1 MPRKP
6 KKNIDKMN
14 KTELRQEVKTIMQ
27 ARKQRMRMHY
37 EQRIAKDLNRVISQ
51 WHDAKLPKEVV
62 VGFSAF
68 YMVNFVFDCYT
79 PTDANHLLVSAIS
92 RELLK
97 TDAIEDSETMIQ

>member
-1 MPRKP
+1 MP
-6 KKNIDKMN
+6 KKTKKTIDQTDRIAN
-14 KTELRQEVKTIMQ
+14 RQRNKTIME
-27 ARKQRMRMHY
+27 AREKRMRMHH
-37 EQRIAKDLNRVISQ
+37 ERRIAEDLNRVISK
-51 WHDAKLPKEVV
+51 WHDARLPKDIV